1 MTQVE
6 GDDLIGSESNHHKL
20 IKETQIPT
28 SPLESHEKTFNP
40 TTYDCDFISIQRRNI
55 IPIKL
60 QLLPKEINVICSRN
74 NLTMFSIKPDDYICI
89 VDDLPKT
96 TITKV
101 ISHCRITEEKLH
113 KKILCRI
120 THVPL
125 NKKSKCNCF
134 NCFFCCDCKCKTIY
148 SERDI
153 RTSFFLFPQNKI
165 DDIKHTLSYYSPPPI
180 QDLIAKNRKRKILFF
195 VNPVSGTGKSI
206 SIWNKAKEIFDQTD
220 IEYKVIFTERV
231 KHAYDTVLHL
241 GLEEYDG
248 IVNCSGDGIL
258 HEIVNGI
265 FHRPDRDIFLGRVAV
280 AALPAG
286 SANAFS
292 KGITDYCGDDNR
304 GETHCYYIIR
314 GRTKKIDLQE
324 MELTEVDK
332 KVYSFLS
339 LTYGM
344 VADIDL
350 ESEVIRCV
358 GMLRT
363 TIWGAIRWV
372 NLRDYFGCLYYLP
385 KDSKMKLEDIPSI
398 KENLDESKFIKEN
411 DNWSFFVSDNLK
423 FIGETIKTV
432 PLAVLDDGLNDIVAL
447 KRSTSGRC
455 LLLKE
460 LVTYIDNGDEF
471 IDEKGNIREGL
482 HYYQTQF
489 WRLIPKLHLNDPDDV
504 NVKHNFEHF
513 YSIDGERYPI
523 CPIQAKTL
531 QKVLSVYC
539 GKE

>member
-28 SPLESHEKTFNP
+28 SPLESHEKTFNS

-74 NLTMFSIKPDDYICI
+74 NLTMFSIKHDDYICI

-304 GETHCYYIIR
+304 VETHCY
-314 GRTKKIDLQE
+314 
-324 MELTEVDK
+324 
-332 KVYSFLS
+332 
-339 LTYGM
+339 
-344 VADIDL
+344 
-350 ESEVIRCV
+350 
-358 GMLRT
+358 
-363 TIWGAIRWV
+363 
-372 NLRDYFGCLYYLP
+372 
-385 KDSKMKLEDIPSI
+385 
-398 KENLDESKFIKEN
+398 
-411 DNWSFFVSDNLK
+411 
-423 FIGETIKTV
+423 
-432 PLAVLDDGLNDIVAL
+432 
-447 KRSTSGRC
+447 
-455 LLLKE
+455 
-460 LVTYIDNGDEF
+460 
-471 IDEKGNIREGL
+471 
-482 HYYQTQF
+482 
-489 WRLIPKLHLNDPDDV
+489 
-504 NVKHNFEHF
+504 
-513 YSIDGERYPI
+513 
-523 CPIQAKTL
+523 
-531 QKVLSVYC
+531 
-539 GKE
+539 